1 MYQGL
6 TSSELESF
14 KIVYLIAALFS
25 VISFP
30 FIPLNGI
37 IVSYEK
43 FIQLKSCD
51 LIHRL
56 IVVALMTGCLLIG
69 LVCML

>member
-1 MYQGL
+1 MYRFDFIVYYL
-6 TSSELESF
+6 FFLAVNVSRPDLLELESF

-43 FIQLKSCD
+43 FIQLNRV
-51 LIHRL
+51 I
-56 IVVALMTGCLLIG
+56 
-69 LVCML
+69 